1 MTLSALIKKG
11 GLADA
16 MTATPATTATQ
27 EAVQQVTVASVAPVA
42 VAVKPE
48 PLPKLTP
55 DEETCIR
62 AWLAYIEEK
71 DADIITEVLDLCSV
85 DPNARQYFLQRAKE
99 VPQTVQINERITCG
113 DCIYY
118 ERIEHPHL
126 GHCTKGEPE
135 AIAGLWDSDR
145 RYCKQFLAGTKQSTG
160 IQTDIRKDKH
170 EVKTPY

>member
-1 MTLSALIKKG
+1 MTLSALIKKD

-16 MTATPATTATQ
+16 MTAIPATTATQ

-71 DADIITEVLDLCSV
+71 DADIIAEVLDLCSI
-85 DPNARQYFLQRAKE
+85 DPDARQYFLKRSEE
-99 VPQTVQINERITCG
+99 VPTQVIT
-113 DCIYY
+113 IST
-118 ERIEHPHL
+118 I
-126 GHCTKGEPE
+126 TKDEPE
-135 AIAGLWDSDR
+135 SIAGLRDSDQR
-145 RYCKQFLAGTKQSTG
+145 N
-160 IQTDIRKDKH
+160 
-170 EVKTPY
+170 